1 MFWINRSSEIER
13 RGLRSLNRSAS
24 PYIAV
29 NSSSGSWSSG
39 RSWAMIASETWSPR
53 QDHVDLFLFLWN
65 RTEIKALRVWDMRAT
80 CIFINIWI
88 DVVVSSLIEYAIC
101 VGWRNVQQDISYI
114 VLYRCGPNSIGKGR
128 IAPRRTIGYSFSISQ
143 YKVFADMK
151 ETWRTV
157 WSASH
162 AERNNFNLLYGCAL
176 QFNSTGWLQYFARSP
191 YRCTKLYAYSAHFHS
206 VLQCTFIIPCTSGNS
221 AGFTLLQ
228 TAPSNPYVSTLYT
241 TYNIAVRHSVKR
253 VAPSTKRGLSMCSN
267 LSQGLTDKYVTH

>member
-65 RTEIKALRVWDMRAT
+65 RTEIKVLRVWDMRAT

-143 YKVFADMK
+143 YKVFVDMK

-157 WSASH
+157 GRPVTQNEIISIYFMDAH
-162 AERNNFNLLYGCAL
+162 
-176 QFNSTGWLQYFARSP
+176 FNSIVRIGY
-191 YRCTKLYAYSAHFHS
+191 
-206 VLQCTFIIPCTSGNS
+206 N
-221 AGFTLLQ
+221 TLLG
-228 TAPSNPYVSTLYT
+228 LL
-241 TYNIAVRHSVKR
+241 IAVQS
-253 VAPSTKRGLSMCSN
+253 STHIALIFIATFSFRPAMHIYNSL
-267 LSQGLTDKYVTH
+267 YIR